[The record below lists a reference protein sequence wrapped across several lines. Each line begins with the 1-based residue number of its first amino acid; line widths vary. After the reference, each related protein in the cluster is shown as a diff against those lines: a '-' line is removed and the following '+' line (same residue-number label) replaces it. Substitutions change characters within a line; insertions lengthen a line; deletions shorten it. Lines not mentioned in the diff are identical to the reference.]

1 MNECKKNKQKKKTK
15 KMKNARDPGC
25 DTDKDVWWDRDREE
39 SIDMDMC
46 HA

>member
-1 MNECKKNKQKKKTK
+1 
-15 KMKNARDPGC
+15 MKNARDPGC